1 MHIEIEIKE
10 YVRAKDCQWT
20 IRTVRIRNFNRPI
33 KVEYVWRKG
42 GREIEY
48 VRKDVVKQVGNWL
61 RDGTPVTGASDWHLR
76 AVWTAI
82 L

>member
-1 MHIEIEIKE
+1 MQLNIEIEE
-10 YVRAKDCQWT
+10 YEVVKDCRWV
-20 IRTVRIRNFNRPI
+20 IRTVSIRGFNRPV
-33 KVEYVWRKG
+33 KVDYLWRKG

-48 VRKDVVKQVGNWL
+48 VRADVEKQIVKWL
-61 RDGTPVTGASDWHLR
+61 RDGAPVVGASDWHLR